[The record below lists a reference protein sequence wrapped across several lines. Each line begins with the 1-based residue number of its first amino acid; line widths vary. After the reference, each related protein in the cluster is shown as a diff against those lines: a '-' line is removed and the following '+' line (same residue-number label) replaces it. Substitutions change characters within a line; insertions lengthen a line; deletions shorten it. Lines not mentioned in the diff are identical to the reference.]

1 MWQNSGMTAAE
12 LHMKL
17 TQDEPATFQ
26 NRPSPTLNEI
36 RAVLPRALAQAT
48 ANANMIEAE
57 PSAEYLAL
65 RLQIISTIFFPYSSL
80 RDVAITPSPVALDFM
95 IPGSITVVLETI
107 LGCVA
112 SDPSIDVPMTCID
125 LDKWFTATHEDF
137 RQRDGHST
145 EYNTLENLHTYYGA
159 VIRRDHVTAAIRH
172 LSGEI
177 ESIRKSAEDARIFA
191 EDARLAAGQAG
202 ENSLIS
208 FFDKHSSE
216 AGWKATGLACA
227 SVLALGLAM
236 LVGWLVIR
244 SAHELSTGMIL
255 GRLSLTLPLF
265 AVAAYLGK
273 LGGHFRDSAR
283 WARTAKVQLQS
294 ISAFAATIDDATSRD
309 DVRKIL
315 GRRVFSSPDFGSTS
329 SADSDAVGLLQAAA
343 DITGKL
349 KP

>member
-1 MWQNSGMTAAE
+1 
-12 LHMKL
+12 
-17 TQDEPATFQ
+17 
-26 NRPSPTLNEI
+26 
-36 RAVLPRALAQAT
+36 
-48 ANANMIEAE
+48 
-57 PSAEYLAL
+57 
-65 RLQIISTIFFPYSSL
+65 
-80 RDVAITPSPVALDFM
+80 M

-255 GRLSLTLPLF
+255 GRLSLTLPSLPLLLTQVNSRAF
-265 AVAAYLGK
+265 SRLGAM
-273 LGGHFRDSAR
+273 GGDCQGA
-283 WARTAKVQLQS
+283 TAINQCVCGNYRRCH
-294 ISAFAATIDDATSRD
+294 ISR
-309 DVRKIL
+309 
-315 GRRVFSSPDFGSTS
+315 
-329 SADSDAVGLLQAAA
+329 
-343 DITGKL
+343 
-349 KP
+349 